1 MGPVEEISLSTLVV
15 KPAASAAKQRIEYS
29 VRSYDRSDE
38 DQVLSLMSAALGESS
53 TLKRTADLWRWK
65 HEESPF
71 GESHRLVAVSESGE
85 LIGLRAFLRWEFRD
99 GSRSYRAVRAVDTS
113 THPNFQRMGIFSRLT
128 RQAIEDV
135 KAQSV
140 DFIFNTPNDAS
151 RPGYLK
157 MGWNVVGRPAPLV
170 KILNYRRF
178 VTGMVRSKL
187 LGRVA
192 AEVDAGEFYRHGEP
206 ADMSSLVNDDR
217 FEDLIAQDKKISGNV
232 LRTVRTLEYFD
243 WRFRRHP
250 TIRYRATVIEQD
262 GRIDGCAVFRTNNRF
277 GLKEVV
283 MSELLMA
290 REDPDIPR
298 RIVKQLT
305 SELNADYIISYAR
318 PGSPQ
323 HAGLRANGFRR
334 MPGQGINM
342 IANPLGKPMGQ
353 LGDLSNWGVTLGDLE
368 FF

>member
-1 MGPVEEISLSTLVV
+1 MSTLVA
-15 KPAASAAKQRIEYS
+15 KSASSIDKKRVEYRI
-29 VRSYDRSDE
+29 RSYERSDE
-38 DQVLSLMSAALGESS
+38 DRVLSLMSAALGESL
-53 TLKRTADLWRWK
+53 TPKRTAKMWRWK

-71 GESHRLVAVSESGE
+71 GESHRLVAESESGDV
-85 LIGLRAFLRWEFRD
+85 LGLRAFLRWEYVD
-99 GSRSYRAVRAVDTS
+99 GTRSYKAVRAVDTS

-128 RQAIEDV
+128 KRALEDV
-135 KAQSV
+135 KSQGV

-151 RPGYLK
+151 RAGYLK
-157 MGWNVVGRPAPLV
+157 MGWNTVGRPAPLV

-178 VTGMVRSKL
+178 AIGLVRSKL
-187 LGRVA
+187 LRRVA
-192 AEVDAGEFYRHGEP
+192 GGVTAAEFYRHGEP
-206 ADMSSLVNDDR
+206 ADMSSLVAESR
-217 FEDLIAQDKKISGNV
+217 FEDLISCDTQIGGSV
-232 LRTVRTLEYFD
+232 LRTVRTPEYFD

-250 TIRYRATVIEQD
+250 TIRYRATVVECN

-305 SELNADYIISYAR
+305 SELNADYVISYAR

>member
-1 MGPVEEISLSTLVV
+1 MEQIEDVFLSTLVA
-15 KPAASAAKQRIEYS
+15 KPAASSEKKRIEYD
-29 VRSYDRSDE
+29 VRSYTRTDE
-38 DQVLSLMSAALGESS
+38 DRVLELMSAALGESS
-53 TLKRTADLWRWK
+53 TLRRTADLWRWK

-71 GESHRLVAVSESGE
+71 GKSHRLIAESASGE
-85 LIGLRAFLRWEFRD
+85 VIGLRAFLRWEYKK
-99 GSRSYRAVRAVDTS
+99 GNQKYRAVRAVDTS

-128 RQAIEDV
+128 KQAIKDV
-135 KAQSV
+135 KADGV

-157 MGWNVVGRPAPLV
+157 MGWNTVGRPAPLV

-178 VTGMVRSKL
+178 VTGLVRSKL
-187 LGRVA
+187 LNRIRGDFA
-192 AEVDAGEFYRHGEP
+192 PGEFYRQSEP
-206 ADMSSLVNDDR
+206 EDMSRLVADSR
-217 FEDLIAQDKKISGNV
+217 FEDLMVSDTLISGNV
-232 LRTVRTLEYFD
+232 LRTIRTPEYFD

-250 TIRYRATVIEQD
+250 TIRYRSTVVEQG
-262 GRIDGCAVFRTNNRF
+262 GRIDGCAVFRTNTRF

-283 MSELLMA
+283 MSELMMA
-290 REDPDIPR
+290 REDSGIPLQVIR
-298 RIVKQLT
+298 QLAGD
-305 SELNADYIISYAR
+305 LNADYIISYAR

-323 HAGLRANGFRR
+323 YAGLRANGFRG

-342 IANPLGKPMGQ
+342 VANPLGKPMGE